1 MNEQC
6 FYGTSAQ
13 LSTVEVTLPVRL
25 SVCLSVY
32 PSVCL
37 SVPLYYNFNKKR
49 LTIMQFSPN
58 GTPNTQV
65 FGEDVAEISKVNVSK
80 TVYFRDKVAIG
91 R

>member
-1 MNEQC
+1 
-6 FYGTSAQ
+6 
-13 LSTVEVTLPVRL
+13 
-25 SVCLSVY
+25 
-32 PSVCL
+32 
-37 SVPLYYNFNKKR
+37 
-49 LTIMQFSPN
+49 MQFSPN